1 MCISIVM
8 VHKIKEMIFIKRI
21 YYRMDSNG
29 VIAMRFD
36 VKIRSYKVKDG
47 MDLYQR
53 DFGVDAIVPFGQ
65 GMTPL
70 IPCILRDGV
79 FVKVSELSSN
89 MAEYIAENDVAYYF
103 IFSEVFCL
111 CKTTIRYNSHCTAEQ
126 IGVSQ
131 AVTSSMQVDP
141 QTNTSGEISCRW
153 GMIPKESLKWIEQRV
168 VEFCQPFVFKV
179 RR

>member
-1 MCISIVM
+1 M
-8 VHKIKEMIFIKRI
+8 VFIKRI
-21 YYRMDSNG
+21 SYRMDSNG

-36 VKIRSYKVKDG
+36 VKVRSYKVKDG

-53 DFGVDAIVPFGQ
+53 DFGADAIVPFGD

-70 IPCILRDGV
+70 VPCILREGV

-89 MAEYIAENDVAYYF
+89 MVEYIAKNDVAYYF

-111 CKTTIRYNSHCTAEQ
+111 YKTTIRYNSQCEVQQ

-131 AVTSSMQVDP
+131 AVTSSMQVDAH
-141 QTNTSGEISCRW
+141 TSTSGEISCRW
-153 GMIPKESLKWIEQRV
+153 GMIPKGSLKWVEQRV
-168 VEFCQPFVFKV
+168 VDFCQPFIFKV
-179 RR
+179 RG